1 MLPPIDAPSSQPTQ
15 GIVIHTPDVKKVK
28 RGMAESLQ
36 HVLSTSTKKPK
47 KVLPAGCGGKTSK
60 AQDCCLCHRPR
71 QPDQRGSACPTCL
84 RKMRECGERSISKV
98 LGQEDLLTKIRS
110 ESLAANPLPK
120 ANAGEHVQRKI
131 SKVEKLLLEIQQGLG
146 Q

>member
-1 MLPPIDAPSSQPTQ
+1 M
-15 GIVIHTPDVKKVK
+15 VIHTPDVKKVK

-36 HVLSTSTKKPK
+36 HVLSTSAKKAK
-47 KVLPAGCGGKTSK
+47 KDLPTGCGGKTFK
-60 AQDCCLCHRPR
+60 AKECCLCHRPR
-71 QPDQRGSACPTCL
+71 DSEQRGSACPTCL
-84 RKMRECGERSISKV
+84 RKMREHGVRSISKV
-98 LGQEDLLTKIRS
+98 LSQEDLLTKIRS

-120 ANAGEHVQRKI
+120 AIAGEHVQRKI